1 MCIPRAAHMAQLALL
16 RHAPTN
22 DLLSTTCHT
31 HVPCIHFAHRCAG
44 CMRPY
49 HLALDMRHR
58 RTLDS
63 SHPTDARPSLPLLLP
78 VTCVNNNTT
87 TYQRE
92 PAHPGARKGRKGRAP
107 NRGAWHQTAATQH
120 GGGAG
125 VYLRASQQR
134 QIGPQMFARPGRSR
148 PFTARAMARTC
159 AEIIHKQ
166 V

>member
-1 MCIPRAAHMAQLALL
+1 MIAAREAAKAAKAAKTAARLLRRKRARVDEDPACIPRAAHMAQLALL

-87 TYQRE
+87 T
-92 PAHPGARKGRKGRAP
+92 
-107 NRGAWHQTAATQH
+107 
-120 GGGAG
+120 
-125 VYLRASQQR
+125 
-134 QIGPQMFARPGRSR
+134 
-148 PFTARAMARTC
+148 
-159 AEIIHKQ
+159 
-166 V
+166 